1 MQRSSSGVDAS
12 ALYYVAPHH
21 AELKTVGVPF
31 VADLCPSKDVFIT
44 TLWSAISRGTERLVF
59 GGRLP
64 PTEYQRMRAP
74 FQDGEFPFPVK
85 YGYCAVGRV
94 EHGPE
99 ALIGRDI
106 FALHPHQDRF
116 VVPVPAV
123 TPLPDGLPPR
133 RAILAAN
140 IETALNA
147 IWDAGVTPGER
158 VLVVGAGTVGLL
170 IASILGRIAGV
181 ELTVCDTNAGRRMIV
196 ESFGAKFRLPAET
209 AGLDADA
216 VFHTSAS
223 EAGLRTSLEACGF
236 EARVVEVSWFGSG
249 DVAIPLGGA
258 FHAGRLRIVSSQV
271 GSVATS
277 HRARWS
283 YRRRM
288 DMALALLLDDRLD
301 ALITHE
307 VAFRDLP
314 AVLPELLRAD
324 ADVLTV
330 AVRYG

>member
-1 MQRSSSGVDAS
+1 MQRSSTGVDAA
-12 ALYYVAPHH
+12 ALYYVAPHR
-21 AELKTVGVPF
+21 AELRTVGVPF

-59 GGRLP
+59 EGRLP

-74 FQDGEFPFPVK
+74 FQDGDFPFPVK

-94 EHGPE
+94 QHGPDN
-99 ALIGRDI
+99 LIGCDI
-106 FALHPHQDRF
+106 FTLHPHQDKF
-116 VVPVPAV
+116 AIPVSAV
-123 TPLPDGLPPR
+123 TPLPAGLPPL

-140 IETALNA
+140 METALNA
-147 IWDAGVTPGER
+147 IWDAGVGPGER

-181 ELTVCDTNAGRRMIV
+181 ELTVCDTNAGRRMIA
-196 ESFGAKFRLPAET
+196 ESLGAQFCLPAET

-223 EAGLRTSLEACGF
+223 AGGLRTALDACGF
-236 EARVVEVSWFGSG
+236 EARIVEVSWFGSG

-258 FHAGRLRIVSSQV
+258 FHSKRLRIVSSQV
-271 GSVATS
+271 GSVAAAY
-277 HRARWS
+277 RARWT

-288 DMALALLLDDRLD
+288 ETALTLLRDDRLD

-307 VAFRDLP
+307 VAFHDLP
-314 AVLPELLRAD
+314 AALPELLRAD

-330 AVRYG
+330 AIRYG